1 MQIMQGLQGSIL
13 VVDDNP
19 VIRQIMKLALEQNNH
34 HVTLA
39 SDGQEAIELMHIHFF
54 DLILLDIM
62 MPKMTGFE
70 VLEYMAKEPELA
82 KIPVIVVSADS
93 QLDNAIRCIQLGAED
108 YLVKPPNHTLLNTRV
123 DTSLRRKF
131 LHDQEQAHQAE
142 IEQMYEAVKEANM
155 AKTEF
160 IGMAAHELRNPI
172 AQISTTSYLLSRLG
186 PLNDKQMQLLD
197 KISFS
202 LERMQALIVDL
213 DDISRLETGNIR
225 LNLGTLDLRELIG
238 KIVESFE
245 HDLMVEN
252 HELNIR
258 MPDDL
263 PPIWADRGRMIQVL
277 TNLLRNAL
285 KYTPDGGEISLTA
298 VHNQTDQMQTI
309 LPTLAAENVD
319 WQAAMSVINNVDGS
333 GLMLTGLEQM
343 GNRLVLQGRAVNDAF
358 VISYAQ
364 QLEDSG
370 QFAGVTIQSITQGTD
385 PFLSSTP
392 TPLLPTATATPT
404 P

>member
-1 MQIMQGLQGSIL
+1 MQGLQGSIL

-172 AQISTTSYLLSRLG
+172 AQISTTSYLLSRIG

-252 HELNIR
+252 HELNIS

-298 VHNQTDQMQTI
+298 VHNRQHHTI
-309 LPTLAAENVD
+309 DMTIQD
-319 WQAAMSVINNVDGS
+319 
-333 GLMLTGLEQM
+333 TGLGIHPDEQKKIFSKYFRSEESDIQARPGTGLGLYITKALIEM
-343 GNRLVLQGRAVNDAF
+343 QNGRIWFESKYGEGTAFYVTMPIANEEAEAARERDTAV
-358 VISYAQ
+358 S
-364 QLEDSG
+364 
-370 QFAGVTIQSITQGTD
+370 
-385 PFLSSTP
+385 LS
-392 TPLLPTATATPT
+392 
-404 P
+404 

>member
-1 MQIMQGLQGSIL
+1 MQSLQGSIL

-19 VIRQIMKLALEQNNH
+19 VIRQIMKLALEQKNH

-39 SDGQEAIELMHIHFF
+39 GDGQEAIELMHIHFF

-62 MPKMTGFE
+62 MPKMTGIE

-82 KIPVIVVSADS
+82 QIPVIVVSADS
-93 QLDNAIRCIQLGAED
+93 QIENAIRCIQLGAED

-142 IEQMYEAVKEANM
+142 IEQMYEAVKRANA

-172 AQISTTSYLLSRLG
+172 AQISTTSYLLSRMG
-186 PLNDKQMQLLD
+186 PLNEKQMQLLD

-213 DDISRLETGNIR
+213 DDIARLETDNIR
-225 LNLGTLDLRELIG
+225 LNLSTLDLGELIV

-245 HDLMVEN
+245 HDIMAQN
-252 HELNIR
+252 HKLKINV
-258 MPDDL
+258 PDGL

-285 KYTPDGGEISLTA
+285 KYTPDGGKISLTA
-298 VHNQTDQMQTI
+298 VHNRQHQTVDMTI
-309 LPTLAAENVD
+309 QD
-319 WQAAMSVINNVDGS
+319 
-333 GLMLTGLEQM
+333 TGLGIHPDEQKKIFSKYFRSEESDIQARP
-343 GNRLVLQGRAVNDAF
+343 GTGLGLYITKALIERQNGRIWFESKYGEGTAFHVTMPIADEEEEAALEMDTAVSAN
-358 VISYAQ
+358 
-364 QLEDSG
+364 
-370 QFAGVTIQSITQGTD
+370 
-385 PFLSSTP
+385 
-392 TPLLPTATATPT
+392 
-404 P
+404 